1 MVEEERAGI
10 WAGRVRVALSW
21 PLLSP
26 HPLPFQ
32 CRERGVA
39 AFAGEMADDK
49 GAGGGARRNRRLESR
64 GGVRNNLK
72 SKAENAEKRVLGTV
86 FSVLTQPPHFQFSK
100 ASYLSFRPSARLS
113 ISLRGRSADNRRQG
127 KKKFT

>member
-1 MVEEERAGI
+1 MGAAEEGGLGSLR
-10 WAGRVRVALSW
+10 GRVRVALSR

-49 GAGGGARRNRRLESR
+49 GGWGGESPR
-64 GGVRNNLK
+64 
-72 SKAENAEKRVLGTV
+72 
-86 FSVLTQPPHFQFSK
+86 
-100 ASYLSFRPSARLS
+100 
-113 ISLRGRSADNRRQG
+113 
-127 KKKFT
+127 